1 MTAPLPERFR
11 RVLAHLDECG
21 DELPDVAALAALAA
35 YSPQH
40 FHRQFRALFGI
51 NVQAYAQQRRL
62 ARAAE
67 RLAFRDTPVG
77 EIAGDAGYANAE
89 SFARAFRRAVAQSPS
104 EFREAPDWPALQAAV
119 ADSEALRRDHLAPA
133 SRGEEVRI
141 VEAPPRRIALL
152 MHRGAPATLGD
163 SLRRFI
169 AWRRAHG
176 LPPSRS
182 ATFNLLFEDPA
193 DAAAPDEWRFGLAC
207 ECDEPV
213 ALVEGM
219 TMTEL
224 EGGRC
229 AVLRHVGGDA
239 TLSASIDLLYR
250 DWLPRSGE
258 TPRDHPLYLQ
268 RLNFFP
274 DVPEAQAVSEIW
286 LPLCGSPPSG
296 AIPRPTV

>member
-1 MTAPLPERFR
+1 MTATLPERFR

-21 DELPDVAALAALAA
+21 DDLPDVATLAALAA
-35 YSPQH
+35 WSPQH

-67 RLAFRDTPVG
+67 RLAFRDAPVG
-77 EIAGDAGYANAE
+77 QIAGDAGYANAE

-104 EFREAPDWPALQAAV
+104 EFREAPDWPALHAAV
-119 ADSEALRRDHLAPA
+119 ADSEAVRRENLAPA
-133 SRGEEVRI
+133 WRGEDVRI
-141 VEAPPRRIALL
+141 VEAPRRRIALL
-152 MHRGAPATLGD
+152 MHRGAPAMLGD

-182 ATFNLLFEDPA
+182 ATFNLLYDDP
-193 DAAAPDEWRFGLAC
+193 DDVAADEWRFGLAC
-207 ECDEPV
+207 ECHEPF
-213 ALVEGM
+213 APADGM
-219 TMTEL
+219 TMAEL

-239 TLSASIDLLYR
+239 TLAAGIDFLYR

-258 TPRDHPLYLQ
+258 TPRDHPLWLQ
-268 RLNFFP
+268 RLSFFP

-296 AIPRPTV
+296 AIPRPTA